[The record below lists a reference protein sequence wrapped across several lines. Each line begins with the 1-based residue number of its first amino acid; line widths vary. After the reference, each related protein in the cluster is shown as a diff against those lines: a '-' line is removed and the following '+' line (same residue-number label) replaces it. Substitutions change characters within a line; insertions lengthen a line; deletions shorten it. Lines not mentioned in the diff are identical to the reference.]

1 MDNFAIICLD
11 DKSEICM
18 EKFKITSENES
29 GEDSNESKDSGE
41 SAGDVKVALQS
52 FQEMIKIEIQ
62 ELRNS
67 IKTLEERLTKKIENI
82 TQNN

>member
-18 EKFKITSENES
+18 EKCKITSENEFKK
-29 GEDSNESKDSGE
+29 DSNKSKNSKKSTD
-41 SAGDVKVALQS
+41 DMKVTLQS
-52 FQEMIKIEIQ
+52 FQELIKTEIQ